1 MTPNQTKL
9 YFDIETLPA
18 DESKFK
24 TLEKLYKKKKKKG
37 IDKGSLEEYIESTG
51 LDGAWG
57 RIFCLSYAMNDD
69 PVECLS
75 GEEKDI
81 IKTFWKIAPQA
92 DLYIGFN
99 VLDFDLKFILQRS
112 IIHQIQPSVDIS
124 FARYR
129 DFPVYDIMW
138 EWTKW
143 QYKISMDE
151 LAQALGLPTS
161 KTALDG
167 SAVHEYYQKG
177 KYKEIQKYCN
187 ADVELT
193 RKIFKRMRFEG

>member
-1 MTPNQTKL
+1 MFL
-9 YFDIETLPA
+9 DIETLPA
-18 DESKFK
+18 DESMYKE
-24 TLEKLYKKKKKKG
+24 LETIYKSRKKKNRDGVKKTF
-37 IDKGSLEEYIESTG
+37 EEYLESTG
-51 LDGAWG
+51 LDGTWG

-75 GEEKDI
+75 GDEKKILKD
-81 IKTFWKIAPQA
+81 FWKIALQA
-92 DLYIGFN
+92 DMYIGFN
-99 VLDFDLKFILQRS
+99 VLDFDLKFIIQRS
-112 IIHQIQPSVDIS
+112 IIHQIRPSVDIP

-143 QYKISMDE
+143 QSRISMDE
-151 LAQALGLPTS
+151 LARAMKLKSS
-161 KTALDG
+161 KKDLDG
-167 SAVHEYYQKG
+167 SKVHQYYQKG
-177 KYKEIQKYCN
+177 KYKEIEKYCN

>member
-18 DESKFK
+18 DESMY
-24 TLEKLYKKKKKKG
+24 EKLEAIYKSRKKKDG
-37 IDKGSLEEYIESTG
+37 INLTFEDYLERTG
-51 LDGAWG
+51 LDGTWG
-57 RIFCLSYAMNDD
+57 RIFCLSYAFDD
-69 PVECLS
+69 EPVECLS
-75 GEEKDI
+75 GEEKEI
-81 IKTFWKIAPQA
+81 IKAFWQIAPRA

-112 IIHQIQPSVDIS
+112 IIHQIQPTVDIS
-124 FARYR
+124 FARFR

-143 QYKISMDE
+143 QSRVSMNE
-151 LAQALGLPTS
+151 LAHALNLKSS
-161 KTALDG
+161 KKELDG
-167 SAVHEYYQKG
+167 SRVHEYYKKG
-177 KYKEIQKYCN
+177 KFKEIQSYCN

-193 RKIFKRMRFEG
+193 RQIFKKMRFEG